1 MADNANNTTIWRDAV
16 SAGKDCL
23 SLEVLESVEL
33 GSNDPKAQHVA
44 GCPRCQTELAMLRS
58 FEAATPAEDEG
69 AAAAWIAAKL
79 QRAQQAPAAQ
89 PKAQLLAW
97 RSFFKVPYMAAAAA
111 LIVAIFVGVSMYDRN
126 SGHGQIDGSVGIGNF
141 RSENI
146 RLIGPAGTL
155 SQVPE
160 QFQWEA
166 VNGAANYTVEVMGVD
181 DQVQWSGQTSQNAM
195 AASTEVKTLAAT
207 PHKPLKWKVTA
218 RDASGKTIAQ
228 SSSQR
233 FQVKLK

>member
-23 SLEVLESVEL
+23 SLEVLENVEL
-33 GSNDPKAQHVA
+33 GSNDPNAQHVA

-58 FEAATPAEDEG
+58 FEAAVPAEDEG

-79 QRAQQAPAAQ
+79 QRAQQTPVAQ
-89 PKAQLLAW
+89 PKGQMLAW

-111 LIVAIFVGVSMYDRN
+111 LLVAITLGVSMYERG
-126 SGHGQIDGSVGIGNF
+126 SEPGPIIGSVGTGNF

-160 QFQWEA
+160 LFQWEA
-166 VNGAANYTVEVMGVD
+166 VNGTANYTVEVMGVD
-181 DQVQWSGQTSQNAM
+181 NQVAWSGQTTQNSMSAG
-195 AASTEVKTLAAT
+195 TEVKTLAAT
-207 PHKPLKWKVTA
+207 PHKPLLWKVTA
-218 RDASGKTIAQ
+218 RDASGKIIAQ

-233 FQVKLK
+233 FVVELK